1 MLTILELHGVE
12 PAEDLVEHWRPRGG
26 PGSPLAMRTCTAC
39 PGQRSATVGLPKGQ
53 PLPSPFLCSRE

>member
-12 PAEDLVEHWRPRGG
+12 PVEDLVEHWRPRGG

-39 PGQRSATVGLPKGQ
+39 PGQRSGYCGPAQRTAVAISIPV
-53 PLPSPFLCSRE
+53 F